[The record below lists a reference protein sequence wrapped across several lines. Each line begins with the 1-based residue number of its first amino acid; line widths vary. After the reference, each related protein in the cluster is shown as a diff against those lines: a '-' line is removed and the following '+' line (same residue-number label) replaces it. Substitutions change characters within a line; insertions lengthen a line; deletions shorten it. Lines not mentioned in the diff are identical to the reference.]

1 MGGLM
6 RNISVSDTGKDENDG
21 LTSKHRSALGRD
33 IKRSSRGKDNLA
45 PPIFTA
51 ENIFAV

>member
-1 MGGLM
+1 M
-6 RNISVSDTGKDENDG
+6 RNIYVSDTGKDENDG

-33 IKRSSRGKDNLA
+33 IKRF
-45 PPIFTA
+45 FTA